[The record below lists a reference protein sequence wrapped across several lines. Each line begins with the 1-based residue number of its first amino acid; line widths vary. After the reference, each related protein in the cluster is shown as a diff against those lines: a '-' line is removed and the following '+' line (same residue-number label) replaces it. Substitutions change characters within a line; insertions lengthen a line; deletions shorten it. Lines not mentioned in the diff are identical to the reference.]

1 MIPNRNN
8 NDTERMKRDARSIFQ
23 AGLDAVEPRQRLKG
37 LCRVNQGRFQAGDFS
52 RDLGDFRNI
61 HVIGAGKASAAMGA
75 AIEDILGD
83 RVSGGLIVVKYGY
96 TMPLTR
102 IRLIEAGHPLPDE
115 NGCRGAAEIMELAA
129 TAAADDL
136 VICLI
141 SGGGSALLP
150 LPVEGITLED
160 KQQTMRVL
168 LSCGASISEINT
180 IRKHLSAIKG
190 GRLARAV
197 YPATLLCLVI
207 SDVIGDD
214 LSTIASGP
222 TVPDPG
228 TFEDCLAIFKK
239 YDIAERLPPSV
250 TKHIRDGRQEPAGNS
265 AGDSAGNSAVE
276 TPKPDDPVFQSVFNL
291 ICAGNL
297 DAIRAARSRAL
308 ELGYHT
314 LILSSRIEGETKEV
328 AGVHAAIAREC
339 LASGNPLQPPA
350 CILSGGETTVT
361 IQGQGRGGRN
371 QEFCLAAVA
380 GIAGTEHIVILS
392 GGTDGTDGPTDAA
405 GAVID
410 CHTQAK
416 AEQLGLDPGR
426 YLDDN
431 DAYSFFEK
439 TGGLLMTGPTNT
451 NVMDLRIMLIA

>member
-1 MIPNRNN
+1 MIANRNN
-8 NDTERMKRDARSIFQ
+8 NATERMNREARSIFQ
-23 AGLDAVEPRQRLKG
+23 AGLAAVEPRQRLKE
-37 LCRVNQGRFQAGDFS
+37 LCRVSGGRFQAGDFS
-52 RDLGDFRNI
+52 RDLGDFRKI

-83 RVSGGLIVVKYGY
+83 RLSGGLIVVKYGY
-96 TMPLTR
+96 TMPLRR

-115 NGCRGAAEIMELAA
+115 NGCRGAGEIMELAA

-168 LSCGASISEINT
+168 LSCGASINEINT

-197 YPATLLCLVI
+197 YPATLVCLVI

-228 TFEDCLAIFKK
+228 TFEDCLDILKK
-239 YDIAERLPPSV
+239 YDIAESLPSSV
-250 TKHIRDGRQEPAGNS
+250 TKHIRNGRQKPAGES
-265 AGDSAGNSAVE
+265 AGNPAEISAGNSTGDSAENSAEE

-297 DAIRAARSRAL
+297 DAIRAARKRAL
-308 ELGYHT
+308 ELGYQS

-328 AGVHAAIAREC
+328 ARVHAAIAREC
-339 LASGNPLQPPA
+339 LASGHPLQPPA

-371 QEFCLAAVA
+371 QEFCLAAVTD
-380 GIAGTEHIVILS
+380 IAGADHIVILS

-405 GAVID
+405 GA
-410 CHTQAK
+410 
-416 AEQLGLDPGR
+416 
-426 YLDDN
+426 
-431 DAYSFFEK
+431 
-439 TGGLLMTGPTNT
+439 
-451 NVMDLRIMLIA
+451 